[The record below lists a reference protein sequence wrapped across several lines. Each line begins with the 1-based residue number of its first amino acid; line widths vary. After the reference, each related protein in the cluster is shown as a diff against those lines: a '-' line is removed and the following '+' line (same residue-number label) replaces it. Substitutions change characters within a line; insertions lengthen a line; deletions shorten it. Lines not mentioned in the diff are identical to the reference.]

1 MCVYARALT
10 FTAAFLGG
18 EAMHSVRGRMDGSMW
33 ICLQTGRGQGKKSGM
48 QTVYY
53 IGLVCISAMV
63 AEQYL
68 MFCTFSRRAVPS
80 VCRSWWWRGMW
91 TGARFHDSGA
101 ALWLHGG
108 GNTFVC
114 MHAGEDA
121 TGLVVRRA
129 RERLLDC
136 WTQPRQFPR
145 GTSTTSRNCG
155 YLLPRDDSCLHLFQ

>member
-1 MCVYARALT
+1 M
-10 FTAAFLGG
+10 
-18 EAMHSVRGRMDGSMW
+18 GRCGFVCRMREEG
-33 ICLQTGRGQGKKSGM
+33 IGKEGM

-63 AEQYL
+63 AEQHFL
-68 MFCTFSRRAVPS
+68 HLFTLSSSERVPFL
-80 VCRSWWWRGMW
+80 VVKEACGLTW
-91 TGARFHDSGA
+91 RFHDSGA

-108 GNTFVC
+108 RNTLVC

-136 WTQPRQFPR
+136 WTQP
-145 GTSTTSRNCG
+145 
-155 YLLPRDDSCLHLFQ
+155 